1 MVRQVDSSLIDEWE
15 RMINPEEDEAPAQDS
30 RFASIEAAPRD
41 ITSNHR
47 AFSVMIRNEAFRWV
61 QLLSRRTSD
70 ELSRVS
76 DPDHALD
83 IERAPTR
90 LRSVDQVETMVAAY
104 FEEQSE
110 VATGPDARAPEFFQL
125 DVPIAT
131 PAADT
136 DGERI
141 GVRQIVVDPEGF
153 NEWALL
159 GWVDVDRSKA
169 AGRAVLVFDELRRQ
183 T

>member
-1 MVRQVDSSLIDEWE
+1 MVS
-15 RMINPEEDEAPAQDS
+15 
-30 RFASIEAAPRD
+30 
-41 ITSNHR
+41 
-47 AFSVMIRNEAFRWV
+47 
-61 QLLSRRTSD
+61 
-70 ELSRVS
+70 
-76 DPDHALD
+76 
-83 IERAPTR
+83 
-90 LRSVDQVETMVAAY
+90 AY
-104 FEEQSE
+104 FEEHDE
-110 VATGPDARAPEFFQL
+110 VLTGPDARSPNLIHL

-141 GVRQIVVDPEGF
+141 GVRPVVSDPAGYD
-153 NEWALL
+153 EWALL